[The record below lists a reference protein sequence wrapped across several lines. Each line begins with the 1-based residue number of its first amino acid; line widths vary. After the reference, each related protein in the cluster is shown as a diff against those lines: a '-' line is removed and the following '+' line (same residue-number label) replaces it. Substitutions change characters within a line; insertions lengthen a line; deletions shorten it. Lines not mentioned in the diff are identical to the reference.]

1 MRIISTR
8 STLALLVLA
17 PIAAHLSTAAD
28 KKAEAGVF
36 EQQLRSQYTFAKTG
50 HFGKVSAAGTTVV
63 IQQEGLNSCPA
74 AATMWYMNIF
84 KDGQRQRRG
93 MREAMYA
100 NSGNLRTVEVGEK
113 FYISKLE
120 VKDNAVI
127 FYLNAPETSNGK
139 AAVFFQFAKGY
150 QTSVAFSDIQQAIA
164 KVFTLE
170 GQNENSQQP
179 AEVAAQPAAPA
190 APTAAV
196 IPPAPPVP
204 PADPVKIEL
213 GQTTEQVVA
222 AMGQPEK
229 MVNLGEKQI
238 YMYKDLKITFLN
250 GKVSDVQ

>member
-1 MRIISTR
+1 MGIISAR
-8 STLALLVLA
+8 STLTLLVVTSLA
-17 PIAAHLSTAAD
+17 ATLATAENKGAP
-28 KKAEAGVF
+28 GVF
-36 EQQLRSQYTFAKTG
+36 EQQLRSQYTFAKVG
-50 HFGKVSAAGTTVV
+50 HFGKVSGAGTTVV
-63 IQQEGLNSCPA
+63 NQQDGLNACPA
-74 AATMWYMNIF
+74 AASMWYMNIF

-93 MREAMYA
+93 MREAMYQ
-100 NSGNLRTVEVGEK
+100 SGGNLRTIEVGEK

-170 GQNENSQQP
+170 GQNENAQQP

-196 IPPAPPVP
+196 TPPAP

-213 GQTTEQVVA
+213 GQTTGQVVA

-229 MVNLGEKQI
+229 MVNLGERQI
-238 YMYKDLKITFLN
+238 YMYKDLKITFIN

>member
-8 STLALLVLA
+8 SALTFLVLA
-17 PIAAHLSTAAD
+17 PFAAHLSTAAD

-36 EQQLRSQYTFAKTG
+36 EQQLRSQYTLAKASHG
-50 HFGKVSAAGTTVV
+50 ANVASAGTIVV
-63 IQQEGLNSCPA
+63 IQQEGLNA
-74 AATMWYMNIF
+74 APPHAIWYTNIF
-84 KDGQRQRRG
+84 KDGVRQRRG
-93 MREAMYA
+93 MREAMFQNA
-100 NSGNLRTVEVGEK
+100 GTLRTVEVGDK
-113 FYISKLE
+113 FYVSKID
-120 VKDNAVI
+120 VKDNSLTFFLISQQA
-127 FYLNAPETSNGK
+127 NGK
-139 AAVFFQFAKGY
+139 AAVLFEFAKGY

-170 GQNENSQQP
+170 GQNENAQQP

-196 IPPAPPVP
+196 IPPAPPAP

-213 GQTTEQVVA
+213 GQTTDQVVA
-222 AMGQPEK
+222 AMGQPGK

-238 YMYKDLKITFLN
+238 YLYKDLKITFIN

>member
-8 STLALLVLA
+8 SALTFLVLA
-17 PIAAHLSTAAD
+17 PFAAHLSTAAD

-36 EQQLRSQYTFAKTG
+36 EQQLRSQYTLAKASHG
-50 HFGKVSAAGTTVV
+50 ANVASAGTIVV
-63 IQQEGLNSCPA
+63 IQQEGLNA
-74 AATMWYMNIF
+74 APPHAIWYTNIF
-84 KDGQRQRRG
+84 KDGVRQRRG
-93 MREAMYA
+93 MREAMFQNA
-100 NSGNLRTVEVGEK
+100 GTLRTVEVGDK
-113 FYISKLE
+113 FYVSKID
-120 VKDNAVI
+120 VKDNSLTFFLISQQA
-127 FYLNAPETSNGK
+127 NGK
-139 AAVFFQFAKGY
+139 AAVLFEFAKGY

-170 GQNENSQQP
+170 GQNENAQQP
-179 AEVAAQPAAPA
+179 AEVASQPAAPQTQPAPVA
-190 APTAAV
+190 AAA
-196 IPPAPPVP
+196 PPAPAAEPT
-204 PADPVKIEL
+204 KIEL

>member
-8 STLALLVLA
+8 SALTFLVLA
-17 PIAAHLSTAAD
+17 PFAAHLSTAAD

-36 EQQLRSQYTFAKTG
+36 EQQLRSQYTLAKASHG
-50 HFGKVSAAGTTVV
+50 ANVASAGTIVV
-63 IQQEGLNSCPA
+63 IQQEGLNA
-74 AATMWYMNIF
+74 APPHAIWYTNIF
-84 KDGQRQRRG
+84 KDGVRQRRG
-93 MREAMYA
+93 MREAMFQNA
-100 NSGNLRTVEVGEK
+100 GTLRTVEVGDK
-113 FYISKLE
+113 FYVSKID
-120 VKDNAVI
+120 VKDNSLTFFLISQQA
-127 FYLNAPETSNGK
+127 NGK
-139 AAVFFQFAKGY
+139 AAVLFEFAKGY

-170 GQNENSQQP
+170 GQNENAQQP

-196 IPPAPPVP
+196 IPPALPAP

>member
-8 STLALLVLA
+8 SALTFLVLA
-17 PIAAHLSTAAD
+17 PFAAHLSTAAD

-36 EQQLRSQYTFAKTG
+36 EQQLRSQYTLAKASHG
-50 HFGKVSAAGTTVV
+50 ANVASAGTIVV
-63 IQQEGLNSCPA
+63 IQQEGLNA
-74 AATMWYMNIF
+74 APPHAIWYTNIF
-84 KDGQRQRRG
+84 KDGVRQRRG
-93 MREAMYA
+93 MREAMFQNA
-100 NSGNLRTVEVGEK
+100 GTLRTVEVGDK
-113 FYISKLE
+113 FYVSKID
-120 VKDNAVI
+120 VKDNSLTFFLISQQA
-127 FYLNAPETSNGK
+127 NGK
-139 AAVFFQFAKGY
+139 AAVLFEFAKGY

>member
-8 STLALLVLA
+8 SALTFLVLA
-17 PIAAHLSTAAD
+17 PFAAHLSTAAD

-36 EQQLRSQYTFAKTG
+36 EQQLRSQYTLAKASHG
-50 HFGKVSAAGTTVV
+50 ANVASAGTIVV
-63 IQQEGLNSCPA
+63 IQQEGLNA
-74 AATMWYMNIF
+74 APPHAIWYTNIF
-84 KDGQRQRRG
+84 KDGVRQRRG
-93 MREAMYA
+93 MREAMFQNA
-100 NSGNLRTVEVGEK
+100 GTLRTVEVGDK
-113 FYISKLE
+113 FYVSKID
-120 VKDNAVI
+120 VKDNSLTFFLISQQA
-127 FYLNAPETSNGK
+127 NGK
-139 AAVFFQFAKGY
+139 AAVLFEFAKGY

-170 GQNENSQQP
+170 GQNENAQQP

-196 IPPAPPVP
+196 IPPAPPAP

-238 YMYKDLKITFLN
+238 YMYKDLKITFIN

>member
-8 STLALLVLA
+8 STLALLVLGSLA
-17 PIAAHLSTAAD
+17 VTLSAAD
-28 KKAEAGVF
+28 KAASGVF

-63 IQQEGLNSCPA
+63 IQQDGLNACPA
-74 AATMWYMNIF
+74 AASMWYMNIF
-84 KDGQRQRRG
+84 NDGQRQRRG
-93 MREAMYA
+93 MREAMYQ
-100 NSGNLRTVEVGEK
+100 NSGNLRTIEVGEK
-113 FYISKLE
+113 FYVSKLE

-150 QTSVAFSDIQQAIA
+150 QTSVAFSDIQRAIA

-170 GQNENSQQP
+170 GQNENAQQP
-179 AEVAAQPAAPA
+179 AEVANQSAAPA
-190 APTAAV
+190 TPTAAV
-196 IPPAPPVP
+196 IPPAPPPP

-213 GQTTEQVVA
+213 GQTTDQVVA